1 MLIVCKGQ
9 YAAPVGG
16 NSYILPCQRWFA
28 RLPRLSKARGWKCF
42 STAALLFFLLST
54 TSLAADDIFKIVK
67 ISDGIYAAIAS
78 PTFRLNCNAAIIV
91 QDDGVV
97 VVDSESIP
105 SAAREVITAIKRVTD
120 KPVKFLIITHFHGDH
135 FQGAQ
140 AYLSEWPRVQVVS
153 SDATREDIARRGIP
167 RMRRETLGLPAR
179 IDELK
184 ADLQRAS
191 DEKQKAQIQKNL
203 DQAETY
209 SSELKDVQGILPSLT
224 VERQLTLHSKSHT
237 VQIMWLGLAHTDGD
251 LFIYVPDA
259 KVLVTGDALHN
270 GTPTLTDASPYE
282 WVRTLDAAESLDFD
296 TVIGGHGD
304 VLHGKAMF
312 EVWKQFLTDLMAGVA
327 KVAASGGSLAEARQT
342 LAPAL
347 IARYGQNF
355 ESIPAPFSQ
364 TVYANIDIAFRI
376 VCGRFVK

>member
-1 MLIVCKGQ
+1 MSKVCRSRCT
-9 YAAPVGG
+9 APVGAKVDLLARRRGTSRLERFG
-16 NSYILPCQRWFA
+16 NA
-28 RLPRLSKARGWKCF
+28 AGWKF
-42 STAALLFFLLST
+42 FYGVGLLFFLFT
-54 TSLAADDIFKIVK
+54 ATSLAADDIFEIVK
-67 ISDGIYAAIAS
+67 VADGVYAAIAK

-120 KPVKFLIITHFHGDH
+120 KPVKYLVITHFHGDH

-140 AYLSEWPRVQVVS
+140 AYLSEWPGVQVIS
-153 SDATREDIARRGIP
+153 SDATRESIAKRGIP

-179 IDELK
+179 IENLK

-191 DEKQKAQIQKNL
+191 GEKEKAQIQKTL
-203 DQAETY
+203 EQAEAY
-209 SSELKDVQGILPSLT
+209 FSELKDVQGILPSLT
-224 VERQLTLHSKSHT
+224 VDHELTLHSKSRT
-237 VQIMWLGLAHTDGD
+237 VQILWLGLAHTDGD
-251 LFIYVPDA
+251 LFVYVPDA
-259 KVLVTGDALHN
+259 RVMVTGDALHN

-282 WVRTLDAAESLDFD
+282 WIRTLAAVATFDFD
-296 TVIGGHGD
+296 AVIGGHGD
-304 VLHGKAMF
+304 VIHGKAMI

-327 KVAASGGSLAEARQT
+327 NVSASGGTLAEARQT
-342 LAPAL
+342 LAPTL
-347 IARYGQNF
+347 IAKYGQKF

-376 VCGRFVK
+376 VCGRLVK

>member
-1 MLIVCKGQ
+1 MSTVCDGR
-9 YAAPVGG
+9 YAALVGRRFHFH
-16 NSYILPCQRWFA
+16 SCRHRTARFA
-28 RLPRLSKARGWKCF
+28 SLLKAVAWKCF
-42 STAALLFFLLST
+42 YTFALLFLLLATASR
-54 TSLAADDIFKIVK
+54 AADDIFQVVRV
-67 ISDGIYAAIAS
+67 SDGVYAAIAR

-105 SAAREVITAIKRVTD
+105 SAAREVITAIKRITD
-120 KPVKFLIITHFHGDH
+120 KPVKFLVITHFHGDH

-140 AYLSEWPRVQVVS
+140 AYLSEWPGVEVLS
-153 SDATREDIARRGIP
+153 SDATRESIAKRGIP

-179 IDELK
+179 IETLK

-191 DEKQKAQIQKNL
+191 GDKEKAEIQKNL
-203 DQAETY
+203 DQAEAY
-209 SSELKDVQGILPSLT
+209 FSELKDVQGILPSLT
-224 VERQLTLHSKSHT
+224 VDRDLTLRSKSHT
-237 VQIMWLGLAHTDGD
+237 VQVKWLGLAHTDGD
-251 LFIYVPDA
+251 LFVYVPDA

-282 WVRTLDAAESLDFD
+282 WIRTLDAAESLDFD
-296 TVIGGHGD
+296 TVIGGHGA

-312 EVWKQFLTDLMAGVA
+312 EVWKQFLTELMAGVA
-327 KVAASGGSLAEARQT
+327 NVAASGSTLAEARQT

-347 IARYGQNF
+347 IAKYGQKF

-376 VCGRFVK
+376 VCGRLVK

>member
-1 MLIVCKGQ
+1 
-9 YAAPVGG
+9 
-16 NSYILPCQRWFA
+16 
-28 RLPRLSKARGWKCF
+28 
-42 STAALLFFLLST
+42 LLFLLLST
-54 TSLAADDIFKIVK
+54 TSHAADDIFQIVK
-67 ISDGIYAAIAS
+67 VSDGVYAAIAK

-105 SAAREVITAIKRVTD
+105 SAAREVITAIKRITD
-120 KPVKFLIITHFHGDH
+120 KPVKFLVITHFHGDH

-140 AYLSEWPRVQVVS
+140 AYLSEWPGVQVLS
-153 SDATREDIARRGIP
+153 SDATRESIAKRGIP
-167 RMRRETLGLPAR
+167 RMHRETLDLPAR
-179 IDELK
+179 IENLK

-191 DEKQKAQIQKNL
+191 GEKEKAEVQKNL
-203 DQAETY
+203 DQAEGY
-209 SSELKDVQGILPSLT
+209 FSELKDVQGILPSLT
-224 VERQLTLHSKSHT
+224 VDRDVTLHSKSHT

-251 LFIYVPDA
+251 LFVYVPDA
-259 KVLVTGDALHN
+259 KVLVTGDALHS

-282 WVRTLDAAESLDFD
+282 WIRTLDAAELLDFA

-327 KVAASGGSLAEARQT
+327 NVAGSGGTQAGARQT

-347 IARYGQNF
+347 IATYGQKF

-364 TVYANIDIAFRI
+364 TVYANIDIGFRI
-376 VCGRFVK
+376 VCGRLVK